1 MSEQELRNAFRELTA
16 EVKPSGTAYPRLM
29 RRKVR
34 DTRRR
39 TAGWASAALGV
50 GLAFMLVPMTLTP
63 GGTSANPWPSS
74 ATPYGQ
80 TQPSASPP
88 PMAPMSQWVRKL
100 IESPT
105 RGSFANDANLL
116 AEVSATAKSRAESYP
131 SLPKEHKL
139 LFAGEVGEFRIVIS
153 AFYNSDLQTA
163 LFQATEREA
172 PLNGGSVQGLAA
184 IEPYFKVAF
193 RRTGP
198 SFVSLG
204 LAPEGCVV
212 ATKASQDWEGSG
224 SFVAK
229 AVSPGEWTARVTC
242 DGTVRYEGPLA
253 DTPHHLGPGLVTS
266 SMRAKAIEG
275 MIGDVHSQYLDALIG
290 NCAPDPRTRV
300 RIGGP
305 VPPLPGNVYAATCPG
320 PFEVMQATVLYQ
332 RPGEQGLSGSTYFFP
347 ETVTQLDVAGFPLQ
361 GKTVIVAPPETV
373 KVQLLSR
380 DGQIMGEAP
389 VTGRV
394 AVTDGFTEGYLR
406 ALDRFGAD
414 IGTGAIA
421 TLNPPSLMLIQPPV
435 APKVNDWRD
444 S

>member
-1 MSEQELRNAFRELTA
+1 MSEQQLRNAFRELTA

-34 DTRRR
+34 ETRSR

-50 GLAFMLVPMTLTP
+50 GLAFVLVPMTLTG
-63 GGTSANPWPSS
+63 GGTSAM
-74 ATPYGQ
+74 PYGQ
-80 TQPSASPP
+80 TPPPASPP
-88 PMAPMSQWVRKL
+88 PLAPMSQWVRKL

-116 AEVSATAKSRAESYP
+116 TELSATAKSRAESYP

-153 AFYNSDLQTA
+153 AFYNSEVQTA
-163 LFQATEREA
+163 LFQATERET
-172 PLNGGSVQGLAA
+172 PLNGGLTEGLSA
-184 IEPYFKVAF
+184 IEPYFKLAF
-193 RRTGP
+193 RRSGP
-198 SFVSLG
+198 SFASVG

-212 ATKASQDWEGSG
+212 ATKASQDWGDSG

-253 DTPHHLGPGLVTS
+253 DTPHHLGAGPVTS

-275 MIGDVHSQYLDALIG
+275 MIGDVDSRHVDALIG
-290 NCAPDPRTRV
+290 NCVSDPRTRV

-332 RPGEQGLSGSTYFFP
+332 RPGEQGLNGHTYFFP
-347 ETVTQLDVAGFPLQ
+347 ETVTQLDVAGFPLE

-380 DGQIMGEAP
+380 DGEIMGEAP
-389 VTGRV
+389 VTGRA
-394 AVTDGFTEGYLR
+394 AVTEGFTSGYLR
-406 ALDRFGAD
+406 ALDRFGAN

-435 APKVNDWRD
+435 APRVNDWRD